1 MPGIVACTLYLVPG
15 TWYLV
20 SLELGVSIS
29 ILLSVV
35 STLILL
41 CKLGSQGKGLCSSAG
56 LHRLAPF
63 FCEVIVLTTGA
74 VGPDWVGAPA
84 RLLPHKEASF
94 WLMYFPNCTFV
105 FLQFLLYS
113 AEYNYLVQIGLGLV
127 RKNHKGIPVITS
139 R

>member
-1 MPGIVACTLYLVPG
+1 M
-15 TWYLV
+15 
-20 SLELGVSIS
+20 SLELGVSTS

-56 LHRLAPF
+56 LRRLGPF

-84 RLLPHKEASF
+84 RLLPHKGGLFLAD
-94 WLMYFPNCTFV
+94 V
-105 FLQFLLYS
+105 FSKLY
-113 AEYNYLVQIGLGLV
+113 LCIFTVFTVQC
-127 RKNHKGIPVITS
+127 
-139 R
+139 